1 MKDERNSS
9 ICIGGGVGGGCV
21 IMCILHNLDHPCQGF
36 EVERDSNIRARGRYL
51 ILQRDRSE
59 GGNGGALSIAEVSA
73 FCPKG
78 PYTPGSPGGP
88 WTDEEVLVVKE
99 KVRFMVDFRNA
110 INLYRDTERFPEIVN
125 EVYGNIWFPEDPS
138 NKHWSNK
145 SFDRSNMV
153 LAPTT
158 RKEGG

>member
-1 MKDERNSS
+1 M
-9 ICIGGGVGGGCV
+9 
-21 IMCILHNLDHPCQGF
+21 
-36 EVERDSNIRARGRYL
+36 
-51 ILQRDRSE
+51 
-59 GGNGGALSIAEVSA
+59 
-73 FCPKG
+73 
-78 PYTPGSPGGP
+78 
-88 WTDEEVLVVKE
+88 KE

-125 EVYGNIWFPEDPS
+125 EVYGNIWHPEDPS